1 MVDVHGVHAIHIML
15 DIHHV
20 HMVDI
25 HRLHTIHISGEGGA
39 MARATRDYAQD
50 LAQVRET
57 MDAGI
62 TGSRAIAR
70 RTNIPESTVRR
81 RLKEIALARARDGAS
96 QAPARQEEPPTN
108 EPASVPAVIVETPV
122 VRFTSSELES
132 LKAMLHWWQQREA
145 RAQQPQEPRQ
155 DLVRWTIYL
164 AAPYKEAIEAE
175 AEAER
180 VSITTVINRAVAS
193 YLARMST

>member
-1 MVDVHGVHAIHIML
+1 
-15 DIHHV
+15 
-20 HMVDI
+20 
-25 HRLHTIHISGEGGA
+25 
-39 MARATRDYAQD
+39 MASATRDHTQD
-50 LAQVRET
+50 LARVREA

-70 RTNIPESTVRR
+70 RTNIPESSVRR
-81 RLKEIALARARDGAS
+81 RIKEIAFERARDEAVVT
-96 QAPARQEEPPTN
+96 QRPAGQEPSTDEH
-108 EPASVPAVIVETPV
+108 AAVPAVIVETPV

-132 LKAMLHWWQQREA
+132 LRAMLHWWQQREA
-145 RAQQPQEPRQ
+145 RAQQPQQPRQ

-180 VSITTVINRAVAS
+180 ESITTVINRAVAS
-193 YLARMST
+193 YLARTST

>member
-1 MVDVHGVHAIHIML
+1 
-15 DIHHV
+15 
-20 HMVDI
+20 
-25 HRLHTIHISGEGGA
+25 
-39 MARATRDYAQD
+39 MASATRDHAQD
-50 LAQVRET
+50 LARVREAR
-57 MDAGI
+57 DAGI

-70 RTNIPESTVRR
+70 RTHIPEPTVRR

-96 QAPARQEEPPTN
+96 QAPAQQEEPPTN
-108 EPASVPAVIVETPV
+108 EPVSVPAVIVETPV

-132 LKAMLHWWQQREA
+132 LRAMLHWWQQREV

-180 VSITTVINRAVAS
+180 VSITTVINHAVAS
-193 YLARMST
+193 YLARTST

>member
-1 MVDVHGVHAIHIML
+1 
-15 DIHHV
+15 
-20 HMVDI
+20 
-25 HRLHTIHISGEGGA
+25 
-39 MARATRDYAQD
+39 MASATRDHAQD
-50 LAQVRET
+50 LARVREA

-70 RTNIPESTVRR
+70 RTNIPERTVRR
-81 RLKEIALARARDGAS
+81 RIQEIALARAQGRAVVT
-96 QAPARQEEPPTN
+96 QAPAWQGPPSD
-108 EPASVPAVIVETPV
+108 EHSAVPAVIVETPV

-132 LKAMLHWWQQREA
+132 LRAMLTWWQQREA
-145 RAQQPQEPRQ
+145 RAQQPEAHRQ

-164 AAPYKEAIEAE
+164 AAPYKAAIEAE

-193 YLARMST
+193 YLARPST

>member
-1 MVDVHGVHAIHIML
+1 
-15 DIHHV
+15 
-20 HMVDI
+20 
-25 HRLHTIHISGEGGA
+25 
-39 MARATRDYAQD
+39 MASATRDHAQD
-50 LAQVRET
+50 LALVREA
-57 MDAGI
+57 MDTGI

-70 RTNIPESTVRR
+70 RTNIPEPTVRR
-81 RLKEIALARARDGAS
+81 RIKEIELERARDRAVVT
-96 QAPARQEEPPTN
+96 QIPARQEPPPD

-145 RAQQPQEPRQ
+145 RAQQPQAHRQ
-155 DLVRWTIYL
+155 DLVRWTVYL
-164 AAPYKEAIEAE
+164 AAPYKKAIEAE

-193 YLARMST
+193 YLARTST

>member
-1 MVDVHGVHAIHIML
+1 
-15 DIHHV
+15 
-20 HMVDI
+20 
-25 HRLHTIHISGEGGA
+25 
-39 MARATRDYAQD
+39 MASATRDHAQD
-50 LAQVRET
+50 LARVREA

-81 RLKEIALARARDGAS
+81 RLEEIALVRTRDGAF
-96 QAPARQEEPPTN
+96 QAPAWREEPPTN
-108 EPASVPAVIVETPV
+108 ELASVPAVVVETPV

-132 LKAMLHWWQQREA
+132 LRAMLHWWQQREV

-193 YLARMST
+193 YLARTST